1 MKKINYHLIFIKMN
15 EKALKV
21 RVIST

>member
-1 MKKINYHLIFIKMN
+1 MN
-15 EKALKV
+15 EKMLKV

>member
-1 MKKINYHLIFIKMN
+1 MN

-21 RVIST
+21 RVISIKSSFIL

>member
-1 MKKINYHLIFIKMN
+1 MDKMN
-15 EKALKV
+15 EKTLKV